1 MKKIIIA
8 TVAVALLAVF
18 MAWSFMPKPEG
29 VSKVVL
35 EFWPHKLE
43 VSPGILRDNDP
54 SMLKEVTVSEEDF
67 KELERLVSS
76 ADFKDLPDLIKAD
89 VPEGSACTES
99 SIIITVT
106 FKDGTTRKVIV
117 DGCAKEPAIVTRIFS
132 KVSSLRQ

>member
-1 MKKIIIA
+1 MRKTIIA
-8 TVAVALLAVF
+8 MVAVAFLAVF

-54 SMLKEVTVSEEDF
+54 SALKEVAVSEEDF
-67 KELERLVSS
+67 KELESLLSS
-76 ADFKDLPDLIKAD
+76 ADFKALPDIIKAD
-89 VPEGSACTES
+89 VPDGSACTQS
-99 SIIITVT
+99 GLTITVT

-117 DGCAKEPAIVTRIFS
+117 EGCAKEPAIVTRIFS